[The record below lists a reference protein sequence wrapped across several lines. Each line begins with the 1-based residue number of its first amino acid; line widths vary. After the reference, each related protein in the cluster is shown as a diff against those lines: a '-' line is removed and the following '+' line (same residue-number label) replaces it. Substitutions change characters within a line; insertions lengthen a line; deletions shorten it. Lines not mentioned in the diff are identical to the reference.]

1 MTQVVED
8 DQGIDPELW
17 LQYMLLL
24 SGDEEQRLKVV
35 ERISQNTG
43 FPPEKVEIIL
53 KALMETLLQ
62 KSRSN

>member
-1 MTQVVED
+1 MED

-43 FPPEKVEIIL
+43 LVSVRVILSAAFGERLHREIWI
-53 KALMETLLQ
+53 
-62 KSRSN
+62 R